1 MNILLINPNT
11 SSASTQLMVEV
22 ARSVA
27 PAGVSVS
34 GLTAQRSPEL
44 IVDSP
49 GLAEAAAAMAE
60 QAANLP
66 AADGYIVA
74 AFGDPGLA
82 AVRECGPT
90 VGIAEAGMA
99 EAARGG
105 RRVALRLGRT
115 ASRVSSGAGDGPARA
130 GDVVVGL
137 EAVALTRSR
146 ESRRDAVTHIRV
158 AIE

>member
-1 MNILLINPNT
+1 MTGEEARPSSWWRTFCKLELNPGVL
-11 SSASTQLMVEV
+11 ALMQCDAKHSGAHWRGLREMVLG
-22 ARSVA
+22 A
-27 PAGVSVS
+27 P
-34 GLTAQRSPEL
+34 
-44 IVDSP
+44 
-49 GLAEAAAAMAE
+49 AEAAGDAAARGR
-60 QAANLP
+60 L
-66 AADGYIVA
+66 
-74 AFGDPGLA
+74 
-82 AVRECGPT
+82 R
-90 VGIAEAGMA
+90 
-99 EAARGG
+99 AARGG